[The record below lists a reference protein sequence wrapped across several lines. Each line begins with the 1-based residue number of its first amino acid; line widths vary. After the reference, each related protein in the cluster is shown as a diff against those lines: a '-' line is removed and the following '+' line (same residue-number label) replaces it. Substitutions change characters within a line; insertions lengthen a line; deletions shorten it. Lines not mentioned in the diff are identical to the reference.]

1 MPEIFHTR
9 DCIVYFK
16 DDAYTVIPDSAMVQS
31 GWPGGQGVQFTG
43 SVDDEFL
50 VTYSRGH
57 FGGLLV
63 WGSDEDGDKYTAST
77 GNQPHY
83 RFATM
88 LSGAALIATT
98 SYERYTWASRQAGP
112 LLPLTYQT
120 NEKLHL
126 SLRGL
131 WTNEDELSLSGA
143 VDAPASL
150 AGIAAQA
157 PRTENN
163 FFLGIQTV
171 M

>member
-9 DCIVYFK
+9 DCVVYFK
-16 DDAYTVIPDSAMVQS
+16 DDVYTVVVDDAMVQA
-31 GWPGGQGVQFTG
+31 GWPGGQGVQFVG
-43 SVDDEFL
+43 SVNDEFL
-50 VTYSRGH
+50 VTFSRGH
-57 FGGLLV
+57 FGGFLM
-63 WGSDEDGDKYTAST
+63 WGSDEDGDRFTAMT
-77 GNQPHY
+77 RNQPHY

-88 LSGAALIATT
+88 LSGAALISTS
-98 SYERYTWASRQAGP
+98 SYERYTWASRQVGP
-112 LLPLTYQT
+112 LVPLAYQT
-120 NEKLHL
+120 NEKLYL

-143 VDAPASL
+143 ADAPASL

-157 PRTENN
+157 PKQENN